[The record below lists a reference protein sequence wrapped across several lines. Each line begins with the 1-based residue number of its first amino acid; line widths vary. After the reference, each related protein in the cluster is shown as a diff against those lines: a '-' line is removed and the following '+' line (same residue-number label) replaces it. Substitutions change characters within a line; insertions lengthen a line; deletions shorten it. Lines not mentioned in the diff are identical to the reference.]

1 MTAEQDLRD
10 DLERIEQRTHA
21 LGGLRKHWQGRPDT
35 AFMSEASRDALD
47 DRLGRLSINFPR
59 LLVTSYV
66 DRMNLTGWKGEDGNP
81 DSAAWARHRAAG
93 LVARSEL
100 LHTDRLMYGA
110 AYVTVWPEPSGP
122 AVVLDNPFSMTVDED
137 PLTGT
142 VRRAVRTWKHRGR
155 QHALVIEADTIT
167 RWATSAPDLG
177 SAGEWRVVGRPM
189 DSAFSADGLVPVVP
203 FIRRMSTDDHDGTS
217 VAADILDLTD
227 AENKLMA
234 DAMVTSES
242 YARPRRWATGLEIQ
256 EDDEGREIDPFA
268 KGRSLQ
274 SEDPETKFGQ
284 FDPARLDSYAD
295 MSATITQMVGAMT
308 GLPAHYLGLH
318 GDQPAAA
325 EGVRAA
331 EAQLTS
337 RVFSELRAMDAPW
350 SRVAGLLAL
359 AGDRDLIRP
368 PLLEPVWASP
378 EIRTPGQASDAAAKL
393 HGIGVPLRSL
403 LTNTMGWT
411 PDQVDAALDARRG
424 DLVDRAAANIT
435 GRVNLQ

>member
-1 MTAEQDLRD
+1 MTAQQDLRD

-167 RWATSAPDLG
+167 RWRCDAPELG

>member
-1 MTAEQDLRD
+1 MTAQQDLRD

-167 RWATSAPDLG
+167 RWETSAPDLG

-368 PLLEPVWASP
+368 PRLEPVWASP

-424 DLVDRAAANIT
+424 DLVDRAATNIT

>member
-1 MTAEQDLRD
+1 MTAQQDLRD

-21 LGGLRKHWQGRPDT
+21 LGGLRKHWQGRTDT

-167 RWATSAPDLG
+167 RWETSAPDLG

>member
-1 MTAEQDLRD
+1 MTAQQDLRD

-81 DSAAWARHRAAG
+81 DSAAWDRHRAAG

-167 RWATSAPDLG
+167 RWETSAPDLG

-256 EDDEGREIDPFA
+256 EDDEGNDIDPFA

>member
-66 DRMNLTGWKGEDGNP
+66 DRMNLTGWKGADGNP
-81 DSAAWARHRAAG
+81 DSAAWDRHRAAG

-359 AGDRDLIRP
+359 AGDRDLIAP

>member
-1 MTAEQDLRD
+1 MTAQQDLRD

-167 RWATSAPDLG
+167 RWETSAPDLG